1 MYLPPKDRL
10 DQLYQEAETHQLGQQ
25 LKREHPPQT
34 IWGIRGYPALFTSYS
49 ISVIGQWF
57 DSIALMVLFAYIWQ
71 SSPIYLGLIPVALAL
86 PQVIFSQFVTSLVK
100 RFQKIRLMVFADCL
114 TACFTIGLFFSP
126 TPWLALILLSLRSTA
141 NVVHFPI
148 QQSLVRELVPEH
160 LRLKA
165 VSWNGLVSQGAKIIV
180 PFLGGLFLTVLTPQ
194 TLLLLN
200 AAAFLISAAILFSIQ
215 HLISPAFM
223 TTLTAFSRTSFFEEW
238 KSGWLALFTH
248 PLLLSLVSL
257 SLIGLF
263 CIQFVDSQF
272 PILFREIAPTNPQHL
287 TLVISA
293 IGFGAVT
300 IITIFNR
307 LKKLTHLLF
316 WISTSLALIALS
328 FIGFSQIQ
336 AHHPIILFL
345 VIGFICGIGTGLSIT
360 TLNYAIQTIPRDEEV
375 ASIAS
380 ISQSLTS
387 LVVIVAPP
395 TGAVLTQAVG
405 VQTMFALSG
414 IVLIICLSLPAL
426 LKGKKKRLSS
436 KKKRINYDNSSL

>member
-1 MYLPPKDRL
+1 M
-10 DQLYQEAETHQLGQQ
+10 
-25 LKREHPPQT
+25 
-34 IWGIRGYPALFTSYS
+34 
-49 ISVIGQWF
+49 
-57 DSIALMVLFAYIWQ
+57 
-71 SSPIYLGLIPVALAL
+71 
-86 PQVIFSQFVTSLVK
+86 
-100 RFQKIRLMVFADCL
+100 
-114 TACFTIGLFFSP
+114 
-126 TPWLALILLSLRSTA
+126 
-141 NVVHFPI
+141 
-148 QQSLVRELVPEH
+148 
-160 LRLKA
+160 
-165 VSWNGLVSQGAKIIV
+165 SWNGLVSQGAKIIV

>member
-10 DQLYQEAETHQLGQQ
+10 DRLYKEAETHQLDKS
-25 LKREHPPQT
+25 LKREQHPKT

-86 PQVIFSQFVTSLVK
+86 PHVLFSQFVTNLLK
-100 RFQKIRLMVFADCL
+100 RFHKIRLMAFADCL

-141 NVVHFPI
+141 NVVHYPI
-148 QQSLVRELVPEH
+148 QQSLVRELIPEH

-180 PFLGGLFLTVLTPQ
+180 PFLGGLFLTVLAPQ

-215 HLISPAFM
+215 QLVPSTN
-223 TTLTAFSRTSFFEEW
+223 TTKTYAKTSFYEQW
-238 KSGWLALFTH
+238 KSGWLALFSY
-248 PLLLSLVSL
+248 PLLLSLFSL
-257 SLIGLF
+257 SLIGIF

-272 PILFREIAPTNPQHL
+272 PILFREISTDPQSL
-287 TLVISA
+287 TIVISA

-300 IITIFNR
+300 IMSILNR

-316 WISTSLALIALS
+316 WISLSLVLIALS

-336 AHHPIILFL
+336 AHHSAYFL
-345 VIGFICGIGTGLSIT
+345 LVLGFICGVGTGLSIT
-360 TLNYAIQTIPRDEEV
+360 TINYAIQTIPRDEEV

-395 TGAVLTQAVG
+395 TGAILTQVVG

-414 IVLIICLSLPAL
+414 IVLIICLSLPVL
-426 LKGKKKRLSS
+426 VKVKQKRLST
-436 KKKRINYDNSSL
+436 KKKRIHYDSSSL